1 MVKIPTLL
9 ELFNAGVH
17 LGHRASKTHPKMTN
31 FIYTIKNNIYLID
44 LEKTQKKLEEA
55 ATFVKEISSKQGI
68 VLFVGTKPSAK
79 EIVEKYALEAGMPY
93 VSERWLGGTL
103 TNFETIHQRIEKYKK
118 MLKEKESGDWNKYT
132 KKEKLLLEREFLR
145 LEKLFKGIA
154 SLNNLPA
161 ALYVVDILEEST
173 AIREARRKGIPVV
186 AITGTNTN
194 PELISYPVPAN
205 DNATKSIEIITKLIT
220 EAVKEGKAQV
230 DNKK

>member
-17 LGHRASKTHPKMTN
+17 LGHRVSKTHPKMTN

-79 EIVEKYALEAGMPY
+79 EIVEKYALEVGMPY

-118 MLKEKESGDWNKYT
+118 MFKEKESGDWNKYT

-154 SLNNLPA
+154 SLDNLPA

-194 PELISYPVPAN
+194 PELISYPIPAN